1 MSAVVVANAA
11 SDWHFRLST
20 ATLYSNVSTLL
31 LDAVPLA
38 TFSSQESAVIW
49 ISGGSS
55 AHRDNDHND
64 PNSPMSSSGANHYT
78 PVILSPVVLDQCK
91 SLLVD
96 SLVRRMFLSALN
108 TTALQ
113 TDAAIKAMNDK
124 DREMA
129 QDLAGAAVGT
139 LLLAASLATKE
150 ARNDRHGAAFW
161 NSCKWA
167 RELTKRVAH
176 LLSTTNDHG
185 GGGTTATKSSSSK
198 NWPCR
203 ASQPRAVVCS
213 TRLVF
218 HVAWRREMAQRWH
231 QKNRPLVV
239 HRSRRGP
246 YTPQLFYALCGLFS
260 VVLARWGGGG
270 RDNIEGAK
278 FSAQSEKAAKDEA
291 SDKPEA
297 FTRALLNMLCFSRPC
312 CQPRGPFCNRIPKW
326 RRI

>member
-1 MSAVVVANAA
+1 
-11 SDWHFRLST
+11 
-20 ATLYSNVSTLL
+20 
-31 LDAVPLA
+31 
-38 TFSSQESAVIW
+38 
-49 ISGGSS
+49 
-55 AHRDNDHND
+55 
-64 PNSPMSSSGANHYT
+64 MSSSGVNHYT

-167 RELTKRVAH
+167 RKLTKRVAH

-185 GGGTTATKSSSSK
+185 GGGTTGTKSSSSK

-213 TRLVF
+213 TRLVLLRGL
-218 HVAWRREMAQRWH
+218 AAGNGTPKESAASGASCRRRRLFVRSDRNCFMLFVDCLASFWLVGAVVVKTILWGPNFPH
-231 QKNRPLVV
+231 SANRRPRTKRRTSPKHL
-239 HRSRRGP
+239 RGP
-246 YTPQLFYALCGLFS
+246 CS
-260 VVLARWGGGG
+260 MCC
-270 RDNIEGAK
+270 
-278 FSAQSEKAAKDEA
+278 
-291 SDKPEA
+291 A
-297 FTRALLNMLCFSRPC
+297 FQRPC